1 METNPLRAFAEMWA
15 RIFEISGRTRRAA
28 YWGAMILNFAAGFV
42 LGFLPYAGW
51 IYSILSII
59 PGITMSVRRM
69 HDTGRSGLWL
79 LAALIP
85 LGGILVFVL
94 LLLDSD
100 GANHYGDSPKYG
112 KVPF

>member
-28 YWGAMILNFAAGFV
+28 YLGAMILNFAAGFV

-100 GANHYGDSPKYG
+100 GANRYGDSPKYG

>member
-1 METNPLRAFAEMWA
+1 MQTNPLRAFAEMWA
-15 RIFEISGRTRRAA
+15 RTFEISGRTRRAA
-28 YWGAMILNFAAGFV
+28 YWGAVIVNFVVGFALNFV
-42 LGFLPYAGW
+42 PYAGV

-100 GANHYGDSPKYG
+100 GANRYGTSPKYG
-112 KVPF
+112 NVPF

>member
-85 LGGILVFVL
+85 ATFAPLTQ
-94 LLLDSD
+94 
-100 GANHYGDSPKYG
+100 
-112 KVPF
+112 